1 MTEGRRGPKRLLSPR
16 FDRALAYAARL
27 HARQK
32 RKGTDRPYIG
42 HLLAVTAIVFQ
53 YGGDEE
59 EAIAAL
65 LHDAVEDQGG
75 HKTLRE
81 IRQRFGP
88 RVARIVEGCTDA
100 YSIPKPPWRERK
112 EQYISRLR
120 EAPADVRRVAAADK
134 LANAREILADFR
146 ALGDRVWDRF
156 TAGRQDTLWYYRE
169 VVNILAD
176 AGGDSL
182 TEELKRVVA
191 ELQTLGATG
200 S

>member
-134 LANAREILADFR
+134 LANAREILADVR